1 MGHIVVT
8 LACTC
13 GKRLQ
18 AEGPGPAVVGVT
30 TSRLLELARAEGW
43 TRDRGQGWRCP
54 ACANPTHLPGNV
66 Q

>member
-18 AEGPGPAVVGVT
+18 AEGPAPSVVGVT
-30 TSRLLELARAEGW
+30 TARLLEMARAAGW
-43 TRDRGQGWRCP
+43 TRERGHGWRCP
-54 ACANPTHLPGNV
+54 LCAGTATLEAS
-66 Q
+66 